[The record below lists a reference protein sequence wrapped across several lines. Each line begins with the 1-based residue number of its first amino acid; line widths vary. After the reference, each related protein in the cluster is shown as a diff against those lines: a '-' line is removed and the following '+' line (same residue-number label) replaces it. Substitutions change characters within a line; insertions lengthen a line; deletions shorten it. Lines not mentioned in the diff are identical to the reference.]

1 MKEKKETA
9 LILIG
14 EKNHKES
21 EKEQLLKR
29 YTNLIKQ
36 KNLYGEVKY
45 KLIENKTIKQLNFKK
60 INLETILIIPFSLEW
75 NETNEK
81 IIPDKI
87 GLKGRRKEI
96 NGKEIIYG
104 KPIGYDDFLLDPILE
119 RARRSLNF

>member
-45 KLIENKTIKQLNFKK
+45 KLIENKTIKQLNLKK

-87 GLKGRRKEI
+87 GLKGRRKKI

>member
-21 EKEQLLKR
+21 EKEQLLER

-45 KLIENKTIKQLNFKK
+45 KLIENKTIKQLNLEK

-87 GLKGRRKEI
+87 GLKGRRKKI

>member
-36 KNLYGEVKY
+36 KNIYGEVKY
-45 KLIENKTIKQLNFKK
+45 KLIDNKMIKQLNLEK

-87 GLKGRRKEI
+87 GLKGRRKKI

-104 KPIGYDDFLLDPILE
+104 KPIGYDDFLLNPILE